1 MKQVKFDRL
10 DKLKEEL
17 KEDKTGIVVTSI
29 TLAVFIGM
37 LVCSVIFSIF
47 ALTVTFGVGVGMLM
61 NVLIV
66 CICSYS
72 KTKAEF
78 KKELMLVELAML
90 EETQKFLLET
100 LAEMEKE
107 FSERKAKTVPLQ
119 EEKAE
124 TVKEAEQPK
133 EVKKKTAPK
142 KSQKKD
148 TKK

>member
-17 KEDKTGIVVTSI
+17 KEDKTGVVVTSI

-37 LVCSVIFSIF
+37 LVCSIVFNIL
-47 ALTVTFGVGVGMLM
+47 ALTITFGVGVGMLM

-124 TVKEAEQPK
+124 TVKEPEQPK
-133 EVKKKTAPK
+133 DVKKRTT
-142 KSQKKD
+142 KST
-148 TKK
+148 TKKN